1 MRPLAGGI
9 SGCRRDIRIPWL
21 QPAPSGSAVAPHQPS
36 PGLPGQMNLRAKNVT
51 LGGATP
57 RPWEIVGAVAT
68 EVLA

>member
-1 MRPLAGGI
+1 
-9 SGCRRDIRIPWL
+9 
-21 QPAPSGSAVAPHQPS
+21 
-36 PGLPGQMNLRAKNVT
+36 MNLRAKNVT